1 MSSYLPS
8 KSLLDLG
15 EAHSN
20 VRQLL
25 DVCLWVLGAI
35 QEGLGLLLQHFNF
48 VFEDSDL
55 VLEVT
60 LLQLVNIDNVVI
72 SVLSNGASETNTAR
86 AVLAEAF
93 DVLAAVI
100 EAAEDII
107 VLLALLVLL
116 AASSSR
122 RQPTIAAR
130 WALACRVDVAVHAR
144 FVYDFNDEL

>member
-1 MSSYLPS
+1 MLTNKRSEATCSSHLPS
-8 KSLLDLG
+8 KSLLDLRK
-15 EAHSN
+15 AH
-20 VRQLL
+20 RDIGQLL
-25 DVCLWVLGAI
+25 DVRLGVLRPI
-35 QEGLGLLLQHFNF
+35 QQRLGLLLEHLDL
-48 VFEDSDL
+48 VLEDADL
-55 VLEVT
+55 VLEVA

-116 AASSSR
+116 ATSSSR

-130 WALACRVDVAVHAR
+130 
-144 FVYDFNDEL
+144 